1 MKERL
6 TVLGQKLA
14 PLHRLKKQKKPHGK
28 AYHDTIAFL
37 NKYSLI
43 FHFLLACVLVYVI
56 ETISRRNFAEAA
68 AFTGRHTIAY
78 LYNALIVFA
87 TLSPVYLTKFRAQLR
102 MLISGVWIFLG
113 TVNGLILSNRVT
125 PFSYTDLKCIND
137 LLAMQNTTYFTAKEG
152 TIAVAAIALFLLFL
166 LFLFVKGPRY
176 QGKRHRILTPVSVA
190 ALLLVGLPVTT
201 QAAQNSNIVASY
213 FANIAQGYSDYGFVY
228 GFSTSVVGRGMGKPA
243 DYSEETVSAITTLVD
258 SASRT
263 THMTAEKQPNI
274 ICVLLESFVDPY
286 DIDFL
291 SMSEDPVP
299 NFHEL
304 ERDFSS
310 GYLKVPV
317 VGAGTANTEFEILS
331 GMSMRYFGTGE
342 YPYKTILKQTDC
354 ESIASD
360 LSKIGYGTHVVH
372 NNTATFYSR
381 NNAFSMMG
389 FDSFTS
395 KELMNITQY
404 TPTGSWP
411 TDDVL
416 VSETIK
422 SMDST
427 EGPDFVYT
435 ITVEGHGDYPK
446 EKVLTDPAIRVTG
459 AADEASG
466 NQWEYYVNMLHEV
479 DDFIG
484 DLVKAANRRGEDTI
498 IVFFGDH
505 LPTLG
510 LSDENMK
517 SGDIF
522 QTKYITW
529 NNMGLAKED
538 ADLTAYQLLAHIT
551 DQAGIHEGTIFR
563 YHQTQAESETY
574 LSGLETLQYD
584 LLYGKRYAYGGEDLY
599 PASELMMDVEDVTI
613 SSARKNRDG
622 QTVSV
627 YGSGF
632 TKNTKVFVN
641 GNRISTQYVTR
652 SLIRIDAAQVTDGD
666 ILTVNIL
673 GSKGILL
680 RAGIGEV
687 IYEDPDVFR
696 DTEEPS
702 EDQAAPSAGFHSEP
716 LTGEQTDAAPDGH
729 SDRRTDTGSGGA
741 PDGHSDRRTDTGS
754 DPANG
759 APDRISDSSD
769 SADQHSDSTAGPG
782 SDSSGGTA
790 DRTSDSTGFGS
801 DPADQHSG
809 SQTDTGSDSSGGTA
823 GSRPY
828 ALTDEQTGDSEMM
841 E

>member
-1 MKERL
+1 
-6 TVLGQKLA
+6 
-14 PLHRLKKQKKPHGK
+14 
-28 AYHDTIAFL
+28 
-37 NKYSLI
+37 
-43 FHFLLACVLVYVI
+43 
-56 ETISRRNFAEAA
+56 
-68 AFTGRHTIAY
+68 
-78 LYNALIVFA
+78 
-87 TLSPVYLTKFRAQLR
+87 
-102 MLISGVWIFLG
+102 
-113 TVNGLILSNRVT
+113 
-125 PFSYTDLKCIND
+125 
-137 LLAMQNTTYFTAKEG
+137 
-152 TIAVAAIALFLLFL
+152 
-166 LFLFVKGPRY
+166 
-176 QGKRHRILTPVSVA
+176 
-190 ALLLVGLPVTT
+190 
-201 QAAQNSNIVASY
+201 
-213 FANIAQGYSDYGFVY
+213 
-228 GFSTSVVGRGMGKPA
+228 
-243 DYSEETVSAITTLVD
+243 
-258 SASRT
+258 
-263 THMTAEKQPNI
+263 
-274 ICVLLESFVDPY
+274 
-286 DIDFL
+286 
-291 SMSEDPVP
+291 
-299 NFHEL
+299 
-304 ERDFSS
+304 
-310 GYLKVPV
+310 
-317 VGAGTANTEFEILS
+317 
-331 GMSMRYFGTGE
+331 
-342 YPYKTILKQTDC
+342 
-354 ESIASD
+354 
-360 LSKIGYGTHVVH
+360 
-372 NNTATFYSR
+372 
-381 NNAFSMMG
+381 
-389 FDSFTS
+389 
-395 KELMNITQY
+395 
-404 TPTGSWP
+404 
-411 TDDVL
+411 
-416 VSETIK
+416 
-422 SMDST
+422 
-427 EGPDFVYT
+427 
-435 ITVEGHGDYPK
+435 
-446 EKVLTDPAIRVTG
+446 
-459 AADEASG
+459 
-466 NQWEYYVNMLHEV
+466 
-479 DDFIG
+479 
-484 DLVKAANRRGEDTI
+484 
-498 IVFFGDH
+498 
-505 LPTLG
+505 
-510 LSDENMK
+510 
-517 SGDIF
+517 
-522 QTKYITW
+522 
-529 NNMGLAKED
+529 MGLAKED

-599 PASELMMDVEDVTI
+599 PASALMMDVEDVTI

-729 SDRRTDTGSGGA
+729 SDRRTDTGS
-741 PDGHSDRRTDTGS
+741 

-759 APDRISDSSD
+759 APDRISGSSD